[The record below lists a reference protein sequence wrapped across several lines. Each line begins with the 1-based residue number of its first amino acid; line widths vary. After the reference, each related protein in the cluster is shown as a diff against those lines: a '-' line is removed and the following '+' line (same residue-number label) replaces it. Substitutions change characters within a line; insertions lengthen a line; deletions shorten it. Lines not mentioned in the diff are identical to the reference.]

1 MTKRMIMKP
10 VMAHNGAAEWDGATW
25 IGEIDESAIFRAG
38 AREKLRLTSSQGY
51 ANARF
56 LVKSGGGIRGFIDV
70 PARAGLVDASAMK
83 SALSALPAPKSAPRP
98 AELPS
103 VTVIICTRDRAAQ
116 LASALDSVL
125 ALDYPDFDIVIVDN
139 APATSETN
147 DLVSAFD
154 DPRITLVTEN
164 IPGISF
170 ARNTALM
177 AASGSII
184 AFTDDDVVV
193 DRGWLHALVAGFARD
208 ETIDCVSGLVPSGEL
223 RTPVQAYFDD
233 RVSWS
238 RNVAERVFSM
248 DEQPADLPMFP
259 FSIGE
264 FGTGANFAL
273 RRDRAL
279 ALGGFDTA
287 FGVGSRTGGGEDLD
301 MFMRVLLSGRKIAIE
316 PTAIV
321 WHRHRADI
329 AALARQARGYG
340 TGLGAWITKIALHP
354 RTRRMVLARGPE
366 AARRLF
372 SKGSGSTTA
381 TDPVLRAAIRRVGW
395 LELLS
400 VFVGPFAYML
410 QRMAG
415 HGLLSSQLTRA
426 PRRAPVE
433 RPVRIA
439 RESVLS
445 RGRSAI
451 AARVGA
457 VGTTVSSAR
466 VAGESALTR
475 SRAAVVTRAAGVRTR
490 ASSALA
496 TMSTT
501 VTALA
506 NRAGDLVRTAVR
518 SLDLSTLRA
527 TRAVRTRSARAVR
540 AFQAV
545 PTWERTAGLAGL
557 AGLIASPAILPTP
570 VQALLVGALVLLGP
584 GAVVRMCIRMPRS
597 TTAIVVPAVGITT
610 VILATC
616 ALLAINAWSP
626 QEMLGVLSFAI
637 VAAAVIPSLVRVMS
651 EREAVLS

>member
-1 MTKRMIMKP
+1 MIMKP
-10 VMAHNGAAEWDGATW
+10 VMTHNGAAEWDGATW
-25 IGEIDESAIFRAG
+25 IGEVDESAISRAG
-38 AREKLRLTSSQGY
+38 AREKLRLASSQGY

-56 LVKSGGGIRGFIDV
+56 LVKSGAGIRGFIDV
-70 PARAGLVDASAMK
+70 PARAGLVDAIDMK
-83 SALSALPAPKSAPRP
+83 RALTALPAAKVAPRP

-103 VTVIICTRDRAAQ
+103 VTVIICTRDRATQ

-125 ALDYPDFDIVIVDN
+125 ALDYPDFDVVIVDN
-139 APATSETN
+139 APATTETN
-147 DLVSAFD
+147 DLVTALD
-154 DPRITLVTEN
+154 DSRVTLVTEN
-164 IPGISF
+164 TPGISF
-170 ARNTALM
+170 ARNTAIM
-177 AASGSII
+177 AARGSII

-193 DRGWLHALVAGFARD
+193 DRGWLHALVAGFTRD
-208 ETIDCVSGLVPSGEL
+208 ETIDLVSGLVPSGEL

-248 DEQPADLPMFP
+248 DDQPADLPMFP

-301 MFMRVLLSGRKIAIE
+301 MFMRVLLSGRKLAIE

-329 AALARQARGYG
+329 SALARQARGYG

-354 RTRRMVLARGPE
+354 RTRRMVIARGPE

-372 SKGSGSTTA
+372 SKGSGSTSA

-400 VFVGPFAYML
+400 VFIGPFAYLL

-415 HGLLSSQLTRA
+415 HGLLSAQLTRA
-426 PRRAPVE
+426 PRRAPVM
-433 RPVRIA
+433 RPARVA

-445 RGRSAI
+445 RGRT
-451 AARVGA
+451 AAGA
-457 VGTTVSSAR
+457 VSAAVVSTRETVLSRSRSAVVTLIGSVRAAVSSALSTSSMS
-466 VAGESALTR
+466 VKG
-475 SRAAVVTRAAGVRTR
+475 
-490 ASSALA
+490 AS
-496 TMSTT
+496 
-501 VTALA
+501 
-506 NRAGDLVRTAVR
+506 NRAGDLAQSTAR

-527 TRAVRTRSARAVR
+527 ARAVRTRSARAVR
-540 AFQAV
+540 AFRAV
-545 PTWERTAGLAGL
+545 PVWERTAALAGL
-557 AGLIASPAILPTP
+557 AGLIASPNVLPTP

-584 GAVVRMCIRMPRS
+584 GAVVRMLVRMPRS

-637 VAAAVIPSLVRVMS
+637 IAVALIPSTVRFMTS
-651 EREAVLS
+651 REGVLS